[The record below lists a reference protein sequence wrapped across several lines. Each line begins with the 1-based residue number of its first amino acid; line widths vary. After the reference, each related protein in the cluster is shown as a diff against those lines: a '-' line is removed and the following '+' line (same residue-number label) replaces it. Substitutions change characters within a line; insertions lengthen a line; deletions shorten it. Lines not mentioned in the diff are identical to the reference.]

1 MVSVNA
7 NRARFLLVILFLF
20 VSSLSTANAQD
31 PFGNYPKEP
40 ESAQSQKVFAVLE
53 LAKMAAEANQ
63 PEVSFEAFR
72 RIAAAGPV
80 ISKVDLGGLLSS
92 PQQSSSI
99 AIISNPR
106 TATPQQQAA
115 SRVAAKMIE
124 VNELWQKNAF
134 DPLEAYGLWLEHVL
148 PSKSANVINLHSQ
161 TSAVPNQNSN
171 SGFSLFGNSTK
182 PPQKCGAQCLIEW
195 ATKANEVDS
204 IEQELDRRLS
214 HPGNSDLSCLF
225 KVWIADAKNAP
236 SEVYESILAEIE
248 PKLSNQLVGYASELK
263 THALRE
269 TLKKLPV
276 ESELKSRFK
285 KSFLKALPATG
296 N

>member
-1 MVSVNA
+1 MVFGNA

-20 VSSLSTANAQD
+20 VNARSAANAQG
-31 PFGNYPKEP
+31 PFGNEPKEH
-40 ESAQSQKVFAVLE
+40 ESAQSQKVFAALE

-63 PEVSFEAFR
+63 PEVSFEAVR

-99 AIISNPR
+99 SISSNPR
-106 TATPQQQAA
+106 AAPPQQQTA
-115 SRVAAKMIE
+115 SRIAAKMIE
-124 VNELWQKNAF
+124 VNDLWQKNAF
-134 DPLEAYGLWLEHVL
+134 DPLEAYGVWLEHVL
-148 PSKSANVINLHSQ
+148 PSKSANVIHLHSQ

-171 SGFSLFGNSTK
+171 TGISLFGISTK

-195 ATKANEVDS
+195 ATKADEVDS
-204 IEQELDRRLS
+204 IEQELDKRLS
-214 HPGNSDLSCLF
+214 KPGNSDLSWLF
-225 KVWIADAKNAP
+225 KVWIADAKNAL

-263 THALRE
+263 THAIRE
-269 TLKKLPV
+269 ALKKLPA

-285 KSFLKALPATG
+285 KSFLKALPTTS